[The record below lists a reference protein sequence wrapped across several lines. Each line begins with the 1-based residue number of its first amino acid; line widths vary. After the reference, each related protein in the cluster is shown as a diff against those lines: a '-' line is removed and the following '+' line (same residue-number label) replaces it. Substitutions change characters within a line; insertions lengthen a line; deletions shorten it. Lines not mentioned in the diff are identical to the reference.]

1 MKKNLIIL
9 IAPALILLSC
19 SSPNSGVD
27 KKYDTI
33 AVENLDELSETIG
46 KLNSCSYTLKTIVS
60 NSKDSENT
68 TIHDV
73 YMRGPD
79 KMHIHSTGGKG
90 QKSYWYNGKHFAY
103 FSYKKN
109 TYDTIIAPNN
119 IIKAINSLHNK
130 YGIDFP
136 AADFFYPTLTD
147 DIINNYD
154 QVLSMDD
161 EIIDN
166 VDCALIEASNDIE
179 TVHIWIEKSTY
190 LPYKMI
196 ITKNEGVNNFYEAV
210 FSNWKIN
217 PTLPDILFEFSPP
230 ANATRIKLKVKNQKN
245 S

>member
-1 MKKNLIIL
+1 MEAINKILVPIDFSCYSKNLLNYANNFAKIFEAKIYLIHVVEPIIY
-9 IAPALILLSC
+9 P
-19 SSPNSGVD
+19 VD
-27 KKYDTI
+27 F
-33 AVENLDELSETIG
+33 S
-46 KLNSCSYTLKTIVS
+46 
-60 NSKDSENT
+60 
-68 TIHDV
+68 
-73 YMRGPD
+73 M
-79 KMHIHSTGGKG
+79 G
-90 QKSYWYNGKHFAY
+90 Q
-103 FSYKKN
+103 
-109 TYDTIIAPNN
+109 
-119 IIKAINSLHNK
+119 
-130 YGIDFP
+130 IDFP